1 MTLYYMQSEFNFL
14 VLCFFMFMLFEPIF
28 FPIVYCIIIYSSA
41 FLYWV
46 FILFPIFNFGQC
58 FHRPLVQVSL
68 DTCTGDSSTCVTA
81 IALPLYYCVVFSI
94 AININKNLT
103 SVCIR
108 AFYPQQFVRIIIAP

>member
-14 VLCFFMFMLFEPIF
+14 VLCFFMSVLFEPIF

-41 FLYWV
+41 FLYWI

-68 DTCTGDSSTCVTA
+68 DTCTGDSVNYVPESAT
-81 IALPLYYCVVFSI
+81 P
-94 AININKNLT
+94 
-103 SVCIR
+103 
-108 AFYPQQFVRIIIAP
+108 